1 MPVKA
6 ELEATIAQLGARL
19 QAGIGRLADRKRD
32 SLRAAARALPAPDGL
47 LAMPRQSFDALERR
61 LGQGLG
67 TNITAKRSAWSR
79 AEGRL
84 NPNRLSSLL
93 DRDKTALRRF
103 ERDLPRALRHVAD
116 RKREALNLRASRL
129 TVSGI
134 ERQRR
139 LGVDRLAGLSSR
151 LVRALDLR
159 LADAR
164 NTLDQK
170 GRLLKTLSYESVLER
185 GFALV
190 RDENDQPVKRAD
202 DVKKGAALTI
212 EFAGRERV
220 GVIATDGAGTSRPK
234 PAPKP
239 KKPPQQGDL
248 F

>member
-1 MPVKA
+1 
-6 ELEATIAQLGARL
+6 
-19 QAGIGRLADRKRD
+19 
-32 SLRAAARALPAPDGL
+32 
-47 LAMPRQSFDALERR
+47 
-61 LGQGLG
+61 
-67 TNITAKRSAWSR
+67 
-79 AEGRL
+79 
-84 NPNRLSSLL
+84 
-93 DRDKTALRRF
+93 
-103 ERDLPRALRHVAD
+103 
-116 RKREALNLRASRL
+116 LRASRL

-134 ERQRR
+134 DRQRR
-139 LGVDRLAGLSSR
+139 QGADQLQRLSSR

-190 RDENDQPVKRAD
+190 RDENDQPVKRAG

-212 EFAGRERV
+212 EFSGRERV
-220 GVIATDGAGTSRPK
+220 GVIATDGAAAKPK
-234 PAPKP
+234 TAAK